1 MQENEITKPKIFYMK
16 VKLPKLP
23 RVKCK
28 NAEQEQLKE
37 AIERYPV
44 TVCYGSAG
52 TGKTFLSLL
61 ESFHLINNGS
71 FKKLVLIKSVTVVK
85 GEEIGF
91 IKGTQEDKMEPFMYS
106 YTGNINK
113 IFANN
118 ETSIQLKKDG
128 VIEWLPIAYVRGV
141 NIDDSIII
149 VDEAQNLSL
158 DNFKTIITRI
168 GSNSKIIFL
177 GDVEQIDRRKK
188 SESCL
193 STVCELFN
201 DSEFVKIVKLEES
214 IRNPIIPKILEVLD
228 SNGIGYTD

>member
-1 MQENEITKPKIFYMK
+1 MK
-16 VKLPKLP
+16 AKQSKLP

-28 NAEQEQLKE
+28 NAEQEQLKD
-37 AIERYPV
+37 AIDIYPV

-52 TGKTFLSLL
+52 TGKTYLSLL
-61 ESFHLINNGS
+61 ESLHLLNKGS

-91 IKGTQEDKMEPFMYS
+91 IKGSQEDKMDPFMYS

-113 IFANN
+113 IYGDT
-118 ETSIQLKKDG
+118 ETAIELRKNG
-128 VIEWLPIAYVRGV
+128 IIEWLPIAYVRGV

-149 VDEAQNLSL
+149 VDESQNLSL
-158 DNFKTIITRI
+158 DNFKTIITRM

-177 GDVEQIDRRKK
+177 GDVEQIDRKRK

-193 STVCELFN
+193 SVVCDLFN
-201 DSEFVKIVKLEES
+201 ESEFVKIVKLEES

-228 SNGIGYTD
+228 SNGIGYND

>member
-1 MQENEITKPKIFYMK
+1 MKI
-16 VKLPKLP
+16 KLPKLP

-28 NAEQEQLKE
+28 NAEQEELKN
-37 AIERYPV
+37 AIDNYDV
-44 TVCYGSAG
+44 TFCYGLAG
-52 TGKTFLSLL
+52 SGKTYLTLL
-61 ESFHLINNGS
+61 EALHLLNSGNTT
-71 FKKLVLIKSVTVVK
+71 FKKIVLIKSVTVVR

-91 IKGTQEDKMEPFMYS
+91 IKGSQEEKMCPFMYS
-106 YTGNINK
+106 FTGNLNK
-113 IFANN
+113 IFNNN
-118 ETSIQLKKDG
+118 ESAEQLRKDG

-149 VDEAQNLSL
+149 VDEAQNLSI

-177 GDVEQIDRRKK
+177 GDVEQIDRKKK

-193 STVCELFN
+193 STICELFN
-201 DSEFVKIVKLEES
+201 DSPIVKIVKLSES

-228 SNGIGYTD
+228 SNGIGYLDN